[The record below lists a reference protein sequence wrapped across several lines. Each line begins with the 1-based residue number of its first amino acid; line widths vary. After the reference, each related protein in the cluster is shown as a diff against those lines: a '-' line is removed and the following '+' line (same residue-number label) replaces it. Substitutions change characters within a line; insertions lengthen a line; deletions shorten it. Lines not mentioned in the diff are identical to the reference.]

1 MKKFKVIGKTFTKFY
16 GYLASHYE
24 DVFEAKNKQE
34 AIEKSLRLSQ
44 EEILDQSS
52 NTWDVDTFPM
62 LIDCEEE

>member
-1 MKKFKVIGKTFTKFY
+1 MKTYHVTMST
-16 GYLASHYE
+16 SHAHTLSI
-24 DVFEAKNKQE
+24 EAKNKQE

-44 EEILDQSS
+44 EEILDQSL